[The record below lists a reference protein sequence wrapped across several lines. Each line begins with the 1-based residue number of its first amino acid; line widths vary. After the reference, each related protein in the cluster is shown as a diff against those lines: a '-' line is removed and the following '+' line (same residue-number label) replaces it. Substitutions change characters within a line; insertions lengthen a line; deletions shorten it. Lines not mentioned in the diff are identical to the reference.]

1 MVSCKERVNCCLQNA
16 VKKGWSP
23 GSKNIRID
31 IMLMIPVFSKEP
43 HPKKNLSTNE
53 SEEFLLDVFQ

>member
-1 MVSCKERVNCCLQNA
+1 